1 MVDAPI
7 RMEEPV
13 QDPYAQVRGPCYLT
27 DRKPAV
33 PLVQVDLRPDR
44 LPLLSAVAA
53 NSAAGTLFAWSV
65 LVPALSAELG
75 RPAVE
80 LGSVFS
86 SSMVAFAVAVLC
98 GGTAVD
104 RHGPRRA
111 MAVGGL
117 LSAAGIALG
126 AAAGN
131 VLVLHLGVG
140 VIFGLGSG
148 LTYLSAVSWATT
160 RAGGLWAVGV
170 VVASYAAGPIVTA
183 PLGTL
188 GVDRWGWRATLV
200 VAAITVGAV
209 IVLASRGLPGPPEPS
224 PALAGEAEGPMG
236 DAPALAAL
244 WWFSLGAFAPGLLAF
259 SNAAHVATERGVSP
273 RGAGVAVALMAAAN
287 LAGRLCAASLILRI
301 GLCRA
306 LAADLGALALSLL
319 ALAWLPGAAAV
330 VVGLSLL
337 GVQYGLTSALLP
349 AATREVSREGRF
361 GTAYGRVFSSWG
373 VAGLLGPALGA
384 ALYDESR
391 GYSRSFAASLG
402 GAAIAGLALIAFR
415 HRRGPG
421 RDTDLDS

>member
-1 MVDAPI
+1 M
-7 RMEEPV
+7 
-13 QDPYAQVRGPCYLT
+13 
-27 DRKPAV
+27 
-33 PLVQVDLRPDR
+33 
-44 LPLLSAVAA
+44 AA
-53 NSAAGTLFAWSV
+53 NAAAGTLFAWSV

-75 RPAVE
+75 RSVVE

-86 SSMVAFAVAVLC
+86 SSVAAFAVAVLC
-98 GGTAVD
+98 SGAAVD
-104 RHGPRRA
+104 RHGPRRV

-117 LSAAGIALG
+117 LSGVGIALG
-126 AAAGN
+126 SAAGN

-140 VIFGLGSG
+140 VLFGLGSG

-160 RAGGLWAVGV
+160 RSGRLWAVGV
-170 VVASYAAGPIVTA
+170 VVASYAAGPVVTA
-183 PLGTL
+183 PLGSL
-188 GVDRWGWRATLV
+188 GVDRWGWRTTLV

-209 IVLASRGLPGPPEPS
+209 IVLASRGLPGPPESS
-224 PALAGEAEGPMG
+224 PARAGEAEGSMG

-259 SNAAHVATERGVSP
+259 ASAAHVVTERGVSP
-273 RGAGVAVALMAAAN
+273 RGAGLAVALMAAAN
-287 LAGRLCAASLILRI
+287 LVGRLFAAPLVLGI
-301 GLCRA
+301 GLYRA

-319 ALAWLPGAAAV
+319 ALAWLPGATAV

-349 AATREVSREGRF
+349 VATREVSSEGRF

-373 VAGLLGPALGA
+373 VAGLLGPTLGA

-402 GAAIAGLALIAFR
+402 GAAIAVLALIAFR

-421 RDTDLDS
+421 RDTDSDS